1 MSFSKWTPIINE
13 TTEKNN
19 TYITPNVRA
28 FLSGIGDFSRESIF
42 NSRKDNLI
50 MLCVLLLC

>member
-28 FLSGIGDFSRESIF
+28 FLSGIGDLSRESIF